1 MDSLDLLL
9 MGVLLV
15 FFLYVFCG
23 GSLHLKLLCFCDVDY
38 LSEHSIISRD
48 VVGWTK
54 FYLRQDNNTFDLI
67 NDECCHGSVLS
78 KSSWIKLNTMRR

>member
-15 FFLYVFCG
+15 FFLICVLWWLFAF
-23 GSLHLKLLCFCDVDY
+23 KAAMFCDVDY